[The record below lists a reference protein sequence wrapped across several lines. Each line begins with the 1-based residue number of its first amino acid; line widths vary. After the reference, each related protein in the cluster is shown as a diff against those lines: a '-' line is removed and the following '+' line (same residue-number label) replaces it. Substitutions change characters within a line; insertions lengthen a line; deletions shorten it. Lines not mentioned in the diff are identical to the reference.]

1 VTPGLALTLFGLGAV
16 GSFISGLLGV
26 GGALVVIPLL
36 LYVPPLIG
44 VGVLDMK
51 TVAAVTMVQVF
62 VASLSGML
70 AHRRHQGVHRD
81 LALVGGLAMAAGAF
95 TGALLSKFVS
105 DRLLLLV
112 FALMVTAAVALLVI
126 PVEWLAPPPPVS
138 APDGTVRFSRPRT
151 VAVTAGVGVAA
162 GLVGAGA
169 GFLLIPLLLAVVGV
183 PIRVSIGSSLAI
195 TAMASTTGVAG
206 KLLTA
211 QVPAIPAVLVS
222 LGAVPAAQLG
232 AAMSRRLAPLYLRR
246 ALLLTIALTAVRVWW
261 DLLVVRAAAP

>member
-1 VTPGLALTLFGLGAV
+1 M
-16 GSFISGLLGV
+16 
-26 GGALVVIPLL
+26 IPLL
-36 LYVPPLIG
+36 LYVPPVLG

-70 AHRRHQGVHRD
+70 AHRRHRAVHRD

-112 FALMVTAAVALLVI
+112 FALMVTAAVVLLVI
-126 PVEWLAPPPPVS
+126 PVEWLTPPPLVS
-138 APDGTVRFSRPRT
+138 DPDGTLRFSRPRT
-151 VAVTAGVGVAA
+151 VMVGAGVGIAA

-169 GFLLIPLLLAVVGV
+169 GFLLVPLLLAVVGV

-206 KLLTA
+206 KLLTG
-211 QVPAIPAVLVS
+211 QVPAVPAVLVS
-222 LGAVPAAQLG
+222 LSALPAAQLG
-232 AAMSRRLAPLYLRR
+232 AAASRRLSAPHLRL
-246 ALLLTIALTAVRVWW
+246 ALLITVALTAARVWW
-261 DLLVVRAAAP
+261 DLLISRAAP